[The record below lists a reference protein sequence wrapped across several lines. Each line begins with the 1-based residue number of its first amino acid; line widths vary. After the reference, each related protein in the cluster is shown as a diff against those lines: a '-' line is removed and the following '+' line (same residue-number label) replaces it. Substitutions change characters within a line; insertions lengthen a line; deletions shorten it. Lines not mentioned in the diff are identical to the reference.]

1 MCRDTIRDG
10 SYCGHQQ
17 HYYGQY
23 GNHFRR
29 DLRHMDPYQQ
39 SNYCESQ
46 TRYDPRYGWC
56 PPCSTGHMTQQ
67 GWNYRGYVP
76 RSSRYY

>member
-29 DLRHMDPYQQ
+29 DVSHMDPYQQ
-39 SNYCESQ
+39 SDYCESQ
-46 TRYDPRYGWC
+46 TRYDPRYG
-56 PPCSTGHMTQQ
+56 
-67 GWNYRGYVP
+67 
-76 RSSRYY
+76 

>member
-29 DLRHMDPYQQ
+29 VCATWTPI
-39 SNYCESQ
+39 NSQ
-46 TRYDPRYGWC
+46 TTARARPGTIPDTVGARLAALGI
-56 PPCSTGHMTQQ
+56 
-67 GWNYRGYVP
+67 
-76 RSSRYY
+76 